1 MADKPP
7 LMDLQIPTA
16 DSGFYSGF
24 AKSVAI
30 PSKILVAALIVW
42 AISVPDNAAAVLNA
56 MNGAMLKS
64 FASWYVYVV
73 ALFLILCIV
82 LALIPKTGR
91 LKLGLPED
99 RPEFSRFSWFSMMF
113 GAGIGIGMLTF
124 ATAEPMYHF
133 AKNPNV
139 IMGET
144 TGSAADN
151 VTAAYVW
158 SFLHWGF
165 SAWAC
170 YALVG
175 LSLAYFS
182 YRRNLPLTV
191 RSGLTPLFGKRMSGS
206 VGHVV
211 DIVAVVATILG
222 VAQTLGFGVEQFV
235 AGLNRVGFGDWIV
248 MADGKPTV
256 AGIMVALIVILG
268 ASTLSALSGVGKG
281 IKWLSNL
288 NMGLSF
294 FLLAFFILF
303 GSTFFGLGALFSGL
317 ITYLMEL
324 PGLLLTVWHADGTE
338 TGDALAAWQ
347 GGWSVFYWAW
357 WIAFA
362 PFVGVFLARIS
373 RGRSIREYV
382 MGAIV
387 IPSLMCFVWFTVVG
401 GTAIDMTLNG
411 SAGDAIS
418 DAGQESQL
426 FVMLD
431 LILSGGLAWIMAAI
445 VVVLLLTYL
454 VTTADSA
461 ILIVNTINAAG
472 EESPKGRIHIIFWGV
487 ALSLVVGGLLL
498 VGGLNAIKTA
508 MVIGALPFSFV
519 MFLMCAA
526 LIKAVIKDG
535 VRERN
540 GVQSVSYPPKFGH

>member
-30 PSKILVAALIVW
+30 PSKILVSALIVW

-73 ALFLILCIV
+73 ALFLILCIA
-82 LALIPKTGR
+82 LALIPMTGR
-91 LKLGLPED
+91 LKLGLADD

-133 AKNPNV
+133 ANNPNV

-191 RSGLTPLFGKRMSGS
+191 RSGLTPLFGKRMSGP

-235 AGLNRVGFGDWIV
+235 AGLSRVGFGDWIV
-248 MADGKPTV
+248 MADGKPTA
-256 AGIMVALIVILG
+256 AGIMVALAVILG

-303 GSTFFGLGALFSGL
+303 GSTFFGLGALVSGL
-317 ITYLMEL
+317 IAYLVEL
-324 PGLLLTVWHADGTE
+324 PSLLVTVWHADGTE

-382 MGAIV
+382 VGAIV
-387 IPSLMCFVWFTVVG
+387 VPSLMCFIWFTVVG
-401 GTAIDMTLNG
+401 GTAVDMTLNG

-418 DAGQESQL
+418 GAGQESQL

-431 LILSGGLAWIMAAI
+431 LILGGGLAWIMAAI

-472 EESPKGRIHIIFWGV
+472 EESPKGRVHIIFWGV

-498 VGGLNAIKTA
+498 VGGLGAIKTA

-519 MFLMCAA
+519 MFLMSAA

-535 VRERN
+535 IRERN
-540 GVQSVSYPPKFGH
+540 GVQSVHVEV